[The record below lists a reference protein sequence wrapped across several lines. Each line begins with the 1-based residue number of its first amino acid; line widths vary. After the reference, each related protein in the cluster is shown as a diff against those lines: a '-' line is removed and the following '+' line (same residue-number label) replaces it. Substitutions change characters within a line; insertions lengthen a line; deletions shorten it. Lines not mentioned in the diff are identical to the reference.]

1 MNVKLKF
8 SFVLLLL
15 MFLITGC
22 VTEVGDVI
30 KTTESMELNAEKADV
45 EIKMGAGVL
54 SISDNSSNLLDAD
67 FFYNNKEWKPIVN
80 YIEGE
85 DKDLLTIVQP
95 SAFEQNPVVL
105 VYEWDLNFNNDIEM
119 DMKISLSAGQCQANL
134 GNLNLKT
141 LDLKLGAGEATVNLV
156 GEWRQDLSAVISGG
170 VGSATIVLPKD
181 TGVRVIVSDIIGS
194 IEKTGLRKDGD
205 FYVNDIY
212 GRSANTIYLT
222 VKGGVGTIDLKVA
235 E

>member
-67 FFYNNKEWKPIVN
+67 FFYNIKEWKPIVN